1 MVIKT
6 NITLRI
12 ETIPEKKF
20 VGINLTMSL
29 TDNKTFE
36 LFSSFMPRRKEIVN
50 AENVDVFD
58 LIVYPANYF
67 SAFNPSVSFTKWA
80 LIEVSSFENIPNEME
95 TFVLSSGQY
104 AVFDYKGLSTD
115 KSIFEYIF
123 RTWLPNS
130 NYLIDNRPHFEVL
143 GEKYKNNDPNSEEE
157 IWVPIRLK

>member
-1 MVIKT
+1 MTKMLITPRIKT
-6 NITLRI
+6 ISK
-12 ETIPEKKF
+12 KKF
-20 VGINLTMSL
+20 IGKSVIMSL
-29 TDNKTFE
+29 ADNKTFE
-36 LFSSFMPRRKEIVN
+36 LFSSFMPRRKEID
-50 AENVDVFD
+50 NVLKSDVFD
-58 LIVYPANYF
+58 LIVYPINYF
-67 SAFNPSVSFTKWA
+67 SVFNPSTSFTKWA